1 MMQLPIVRISTFGQR
16 VTDDRRYNRIV
27 RPIGKPSKIH
37 SLTIDAVTI
46 FVQMRSSCVDGNFTI
61 MGPDDEL
68 ITATQYAVAN
78 KAATR
83 SLFLDL
89 KK

>member
-1 MMQLPIVRISTFGQR
+1 
-16 VTDDRRYNRIV
+16 
-27 RPIGKPSKIH
+27 
-37 SLTIDAVTI
+37 
-46 FVQMRSSCVDGNFTI
+46 MRSSCVDGNFTI

-78 KAATR
+78 KAATL